1 MGKRTVLATNLR
13 LLCSYCPSI
22 SAVSRDLGIS
32 RQQFTRYLSGKSTP
46 SVNNLR
52 KISDYF
58 GVEETEIL
66 LSCEDFKELVAI
78 KPPRVS
84 SQDPMQAFVSSSV
97 LSNAS
102 SRAEMKEYLGYYYS
116 YFIMGELPDRIT
128 RALVHIYELNG
139 AILTKN
145 VERYPENSDGAAP
158 TIKYRGVALYNFER
172 LFIYE
177 SETTT
182 GKRIWQTVVY
192 ASDLQYSKMLSGLT
206 MGIASDTVRDIAC
219 YRVIYEFLGRDINTR
234 IALRGCGTFPLDCP
248 DISKFIRDR
257 TSNDVRANETAFVPR

>member
-1 MGKRTVLATNLR
+1 MNDPAILATNLR

-22 SAVSRDLGIS
+22 SSVSRDLGIS
-32 RQQFTRYLSGKSTP
+32 RQQFTKYLSGKSTP

-66 LSCEDFKELVAI
+66 LSCEEFKELVSI
-78 KPPRVS
+78 KPPIVG
-84 SQDPMQAFVSSSV
+84 SQDPLQVFVNSSV
-97 LSNAS
+97 RSNAT
-102 SRAEMKEYLGYYYS
+102 SRTEMKEYLGYYYS
-116 YFIMGELPDRIT
+116 YFIIGYLPDRIT
-128 RALVHIYELNG
+128 RSLIHIYESNG

-145 VERYPENSDGAAP
+145 VERYPEHSDGAAS
-158 TIKYRGVALYNFER
+158 TSKYRGVALYNAER

-192 ASDLQYSKMLSGLT
+192 ASDLQFSKILSGLT

-219 YRVIYEFLGRDINTR
+219 YRVVYEFLGRDINTR
-234 IALRGCGTFPLDCP
+234 IALRGCGTFPLDSP
-248 DISKFIRDR
+248 EISKFIRDR
-257 TSNDVRANETAFVPR
+257 VPNDVRANETAFVPR